1 MADMMVSPLLP
12 DQLHLTPATSL
23 IQLRPQL
30 HHLDAY
36 TEQERLSRPREAG
49 GGPAA
54 STSSTSAAKD
64 GAASASGGGS
74 APSSGG
80 GAPRAITMTIKS
92 ASTNEV
98 AQETMTDRLRAVQT
112 EARSRLRYESD
123 ASDRAWDVFA
133 NHLIYKGVP
142 ASEDKGKGKGKAE
155 VVGVAGAAG
164 VGVGVGVGIDAAPHL
179 RGRWSETE
187 YLRAVSGHVDDGPV
201 AGVGDGVQKDGGSKG
216 KGKAAATTTT
226 TTSAPAAA
234 TTPAATGARRTAGAA
249 GGGKGKSVA
258 FKGTAMEID

>member
-1 MADMMVSPLLP
+1 
-12 DQLHLTPATSL
+12 
-23 IQLRPQL
+23 
-30 HHLDAY
+30 
-36 TEQERLSRPREAG
+36 
-49 GGPAA
+49 
-54 STSSTSAAKD
+54 
-64 GAASASGGGS
+64 
-74 APSSGG
+74 
-80 GAPRAITMTIKS
+80 
-92 ASTNEV
+92 
-98 AQETMTDRLRAVQT
+98 MTDRLRAVQT
-112 EARSRLRYESD
+112 EAWSRLRYESD

-142 ASEDKGKGKGKAE
+142 SASEDKGKGKGKAE

-201 AGVGDGVQKDGGSKG
+201 AGAGDGVQKDGPPAGSSKG

-234 TTPAATGARRTAGAA
+234 ATTPAATGARRTAGVA
-249 GGGKGKSVA
+249 GGKGKSVA